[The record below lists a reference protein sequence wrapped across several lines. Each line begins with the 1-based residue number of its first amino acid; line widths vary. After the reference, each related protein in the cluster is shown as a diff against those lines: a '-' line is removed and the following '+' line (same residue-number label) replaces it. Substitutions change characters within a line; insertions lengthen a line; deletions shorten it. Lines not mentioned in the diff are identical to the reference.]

1 MTGVDGE
8 DGEDVEDGEDDDV
21 EDDDEENYD
30 DQYVCRRGRTA
41 FWTSEL
47 CTWSD
52 QRWHRPELVE
62 LLFGRSSVP
71 SVHQRSISHYM
82 RGGTSCQQHCHYY
95 LWLKPSIL
103 DSTSHKTTLI
113 RFVFVS
119 CGNPKRQLVHRYST
133 IQTDALRKNTYF
145 ESC

>member
-1 MTGVDGE
+1 MRLGVGDGRERRKVGADWEVTWMDIIVVAVKGGDGE

-41 FWTSEL
+41 LWTSEL

-62 LLFGRSSVP
+62 L
-71 SVHQRSISHYM
+71 
-82 RGGTSCQQHCHYY
+82 
-95 LWLKPSIL
+95 
-103 DSTSHKTTLI
+103 
-113 RFVFVS
+113 
-119 CGNPKRQLVHRYST
+119 
-133 IQTDALRKNTYF
+133 
-145 ESC
+145 

>member
-1 MTGVDGE
+1 MDISVVAVKGGDGEHGEDVDGE
-8 DGEDVEDGEDDDV
+8 DDGDVEDGD
-21 EDDDEENYD
+21 DDDEEDYGY
-30 DQYVCRRGRTA
+30 QYVCRRGRTA
-41 FWTSEL
+41 LWTSEL

-82 RGGTSCQQHCHYY
+82 RGGGTSCQQHCHYY

-103 DSTSHKTTLI
+103 DSTSHETTLI

-119 CGNPKRQLVHRYST
+119 CGNPKR
-133 IQTDALRKNTYF
+133 
-145 ESC
+145 

>member
-1 MTGVDGE
+1 MDIIVVTVNRGDGEYGEDGDGE
-8 DGEDVEDGEDDDV
+8 DDGDVEDGG
-21 EDDDEENYD
+21 DDDEENYE

-41 FWTSEL
+41 FWTPEL

-82 RGGTSCQQHCHYY
+82 RGKFMSAA
-95 LWLKPSIL
+95 LPLL
-103 DSTSHKTTLI
+103 
-113 RFVFVS
+113 FMVE
-119 CGNPKRQLVHRYST
+119 T
-133 IQTDALRKNTYF
+133 IHLGLNK
-145 ESC
+145 S

>member
-1 MTGVDGE
+1 MRLGVGDGRERRKVGADWEVTWMDISVVAVKDGDGE

-41 FWTSEL
+41 LWTSEL

-71 SVHQRSISHYM
+71 SVHQRSVSHY
-82 RGGTSCQQHCHYY
+82 CHYNY
-95 LWLKPSIL
+95 
-103 DSTSHKTTLI
+103 
-113 RFVFVS
+113 
-119 CGNPKRQLVHRYST
+119 G
-133 IQTDALRKNTYF
+133 
-145 ESC
+145 